1 MWQLVFRKIIN
12 NKWMMLCLLGGFI
25 IVIAMVSSVPI
36 YTDGILQFMLTR
48 DMKDYQTK
56 TGKYPGRYQ
65 LDLSVSYVDGSRVD
79 VFQFF
84 QQKLDDELLPKTADI
99 PTVAENRTLTAMNM
113 QSVAVDESKRSSDRT
128 FTNVMAMSNLADH
141 VNVINGRMFE
151 PGINANGCYEVVI
164 SQTALANLG
173 LQMNTPYYISMLTEK
188 EATVKFEIVGI
199 VEQSDYSD
207 PYWYTA
213 LGAFGKHVL
222 MDEQTFIDV
231 YLSDGVGRAL
241 TGATWFLAF
250 DYYQITVGGLPG
262 FLEGVDAQK
271 DFYSQYKNYLKLNM
285 PIYDTLAEYSA
296 RSAQLQNTLLVIL
309 VPLLVMLA
317 LYIFMVSQLII
328 KNDENEISLLRSRG
342 ASSSQIFLIYLY
354 EGLIVGGLALAAGPL
369 LGYGLCRV
377 VGASNGFLEFVQ
389 RTALPLKLSRTAYAY
404 SALAVALFLLTMLIP
419 AYSASRTT
427 IVERKRKKS
436 RFSDQPVW
444 KKFFLDFITLGVA
457 VYGYTQYER
466 FNTLIVQSGTS
477 TTELNVDP
485 LLFLISSLFI
495 LGCGLLFLRLYPYL
509 IRLVFLAGRR
519 FWSPTMY
526 ASLVQVGRSSGREQ
540 FLMLFI
546 ILSVAVGIFN
556 ANSARTLNR
565 NIEDRIYYNAGAD
578 VIVRPYWQNNE
589 QEIADAKA
597 ENPNAS
603 TVVTYIEPSF
613 EPYRDLE
620 GVEHAAKVFTT
631 DTGVARPSAA
641 VSGSVKQ
648 VKIMGIEPSE
658 FGQVAWFRSDLLP
671 YHWYNYLNLLVDA
684 PKAALVSTSL
694 RDELGLKVGDPIY
707 ITWGSQQ
714 AVECTVYAFV
724 DYWPSY
730 DPDKQNGCV
739 VVNLNFL
746 QTTLAKEPYQVW
758 MKKSETGT
766 DAQISQSI
774 EDAKIVVEKVTYA
787 NQSLIEVK
795 NDPLLQ
801 GLNGMLTLSFIITML
816 VTAIGFLIYWTLSI
830 KGRALQFGI
839 FRAMGMSLGRV
850 LGIIVAEQV
859 MISAVS
865 IAVGIILGGV
875 TSEMFVPMMQ
885 LVYAAS
891 HQVPPFVVVMQRSD
905 YYKIYGVIGFILLAG
920 FLVLSRIIASIKIDQ
935 ALKLGED

>member
-1 MWQLVFRKIIN
+1 
-12 NKWMMLCLLGGFI
+12 MMLCLLGGFV

-48 DMKDYQTK
+48 DMKDYQT
-56 TGKYPGRYQ
+56 TTSKYPGRYE
-65 LDLSVSYVDGSRVD
+65 LNMSVSYVEGSRVD
-79 VFQFF
+79 VYRFF
-84 QQKLDDELLPKTADI
+84 QQKLDEELLPLTADI
-99 PTVAENRTLTAMNM
+99 PLVAENRTLTAMNM
-113 QSVAVDESKRSSDRT
+113 QSVAADEAQRSSDRI
-128 FTNVMAMSNLADH
+128 FTNVMSMANLPEH
-141 VNVINGRMFE
+141 VKVLTGRMYE

-173 LQMNTPYYISMLTEK
+173 LQLNVPYYISMLTEK
-188 EATVKFEIVGI
+188 EPSIKYEIVGV
-199 VEQSDYSD
+199 VEQSDYAD
-207 PYWYTA
+207 PYWYTG
-213 LGAFGKHVL
+213 LGAYGKHVL

-231 YLSDGVGRAL
+231 YMGDGLGRAL
-241 TGATWFLAF
+241 TNVTWFLAF
-250 DYYQITVGGLPG
+250 DYYQITVEGLPG
-262 FLEGVDAQK
+262 FLQGIDAQK
-271 DFYSQYKNYLKLNM
+271 DFYEQYKNYVKLNM
-285 PIYDTLAEYSA
+285 PIYDTLKEYSI
-296 RSAQLQNTLLVIL
+296 RSSQLQNTLLVIL

-342 ASSSQIFLIYLY
+342 ASSYQIFLIYLF
-354 EGLIVGGLALAAGPL
+354 EGFVVGALALVIGPL

-389 RTALPLKLSRTAYAY
+389 RTALPLKLSKAAYFY
-404 SALAVALFLLTMLIP
+404 SAVAVVLFLVTMLIP

-436 RFSDQPVW
+436 RFGDQPLW
-444 KKFFLDFITLGVA
+444 KRFFLDFVTLTVS
-457 VYGYTQYER
+457 VYGFTQYER
-466 FNTLIVQSGTS
+466 VNTLIVQSGTS
-477 TTELNVDP
+477 TTELNIDP

-495 LGCGLLFLRLYPYL
+495 LGCGLFFLRIYPYL
-509 IRLVFLAGRR
+509 VRLVFFIGKRR
-519 FWSPTMY
+519 WSPTMY
-526 ASLVQVGRSSGREQ
+526 ASLVQVGRSSGQEQ

-565 NIEDRIYYNAGAD
+565 NIEDKIYYNAGAD
-578 VIVRPYWQNNE
+578 VIVEPYWPNN
-589 QEIADAKA
+589 ADDIEEELAV
-597 ENPNAS
+597 NPNAS
-603 TVVTYIEPSF
+603 KVVTYIEPPF
-613 EPYRDLE
+613 EPYENID
-620 GVEHAAKVFTT
+620 GIDHAAKVFTT
-631 DTGVARPSAA
+631 DTGVARATVA
-641 VSGSVKQ
+641 TAGSIKQ

-658 FGQVAWFRSDLLP
+658 FGQVAWFRNDLLP
-671 YHWYNYLNLLVDA
+671 YHWYNYLNLMVDA

-694 RDELGLKVGDPIY
+694 RDQLGLAVGDPIY

-724 DYWPSY
+724 DYWPTY
-730 DPDKQNGCV
+730 DPDRFNGCV
-739 VVNLNFL
+739 VVNLNFI

-758 MKKSETGT
+758 MKKSDTGT
-766 DAQISQSI
+766 DVQISQSLA
-774 EDAKIVVEKVTYA
+774 DAKIGVEDITYT

-830 KGRALQFGI
+830 RSRALQFGI

-850 LGIIVAEQV
+850 LGIIISEQV
-859 MISAVS
+859 MISVVS

-885 LVYAAS
+885 LVYSAS
-891 HQVPPFVVVMQRSD
+891 QQVPPFEVVMQRSD
-905 YYKIYGVIGFILLAG
+905 YYKIYGVIGFILTAG
-920 FLVLSRIIASIKIDQ
+920 FFALSRIIASIKIDQ